1 MKKISDICKN
11 IASVHINDYSILSD
25 YTAFLNASVFIN
37 VNDKPTFENVDLLF
51 HNNKLVAI
59 DFLNDDFC
67 LNGTKLNVIDA
78 KNMYITPTFI
88 DQHIHGGFD
97 VNFQNSSEEQIRYFL
112 KQSSKFGYSH
122 IVATLLPD
130 SISHINKQLEVI
142 KNIIDF
148 AQSGSTK
155 ILGVHLEGPFFNPKK
170 AAIHPPELLIKP
182 NVSDFQK
189 INNKN
194 IIKIVTLAPELD
206 ENYKLCEFLNKH
218 NIIPS
223 AGHSIASAKDI
234 QNSKV
239 KQITHLFNAMAPI
252 HHRELTIANEAL
264 SNDDLFIEIITDL
277 KHVHPKMLNFVRK
290 LKPKHK
296 IIFISDALPCAYSK
310 SNIFYMNNV
319 KIDTSSGLA
328 MGEDGT
334 IAGNNKF
341 SCANIKQILNET
353 DFTFEEIISSL
364 SINCAKN
371 LNIESKFE
379 FKLNNN
385 LDFMLW
391 NKETLEIE
399 KIFIS

>member
-11 IASVHINDYSILSD
+11 IAPVHINDYSILSD

-148 AQSGSTK
+148 PQSGSTK

-341 SCANIKQILNET
+341 SCTNIKQILNET
-353 DFTFEEIISSL
+353 DFTFEEITSSL

>member
-11 IASVHINDYSILSD
+11 IAPVHINDYSILSD

-148 AQSGSTK
+148 PQSGSTK

-182 NVSDFQK
+182 NVSNFQK

-341 SCANIKQILNET
+341 SCTNIKQILLLKKL
-353 DFTFEEIISSL
+353 SL
-364 SINCAKN
+364 
-371 LNIESKFE
+371 F
-379 FKLNNN
+379 FR
-385 LDFMLW
+385 
-391 NKETLEIE
+391 
-399 KIFIS
+399 

>member
-11 IASVHINDYSILSD
+11 IVSVHINDYSILSD

-37 VNDKPTFENVDLLF
+37 VKNKPTFENVDLLF

-148 AQSGSTK
+148 PQSGSTK

-334 IAGNNKF
+334 IAGNNNF
-341 SCANIKQILNET
+341 SCVNIKRILNET

-371 LNIESKFE
+371 LNIESKFK